1 MNDNISQIIF
11 NDIQWIDISKK
22 GKEEIDYLKKSFS
35 FDSLDIDECEK
46 DTRHSNIFVKRDYI
60 YFEILFPIYNRKTKL
75 IDSSEIN
82 FFIKGSTLITVH
94 DNKIDQ
100 LSDFFNKIQNDDILK
115 RDNFQ
120 NNPIILLSG
129 ILSNLFGSCFPM
141 LNHMDE
147 DILLLE
153 KEIFTSAN
161 KANTKTILQLKW
173 NVINFRRIIQS
184 YKSIID
190 KLITTGENLF
200 SMSKLKIYYSDLIEK
215 TKDIWIMLENQKDS
229 IHALQETN
237 DSLTSFQL
245 NDIMKV
251 LALISAVM
259 MPPAFITS
267 LFGINADMP
276 FVHNNIAFFLVL
288 GLCLSIIIFFIL
300 YFKKRKWL

>member
-11 NDIQWIDISKK
+11 NNIQWIDISKK
-22 GKEEIDYLKKSFS
+22 GKEEIEYLRKSFS

-46 DTRHSNIFVKRDYI
+46 DTKRSNIFIKRDYV
-60 YFEILFPIYNRKTKL
+60 YFEILFPVYNRKEKL

-82 FFIKGSTLITVH
+82 FFIKGNTLITVH

-100 LSDFFNKIQNDDILK
+100 LSDFFNKLQYDDILK

-153 KEIFTSAN
+153 KEIFTSAHRT
-161 KANTKTILQLKW
+161 NTQTILRLRW
-173 NVINFRRIIQS
+173 NVINFRRVIQS
-184 YKSIID
+184 YKNIIE
-190 KLITTGENLF
+190 KLLITGENLF
-200 SMSKLKIYYSDLIEK
+200 SMSKLKLYYSDLIEK
-215 TKDIWIMLENQKDS
+215 TKDIWSMLENQRDS
-229 IHALQETN
+229 IRALQETN
-237 DSLTSFQL
+237 ESLISFQL

-276 FVHNNIAFFLVL
+276 FVHNNFAFFAVL
-288 GLCLSIIIFFIL
+288 GLCLFIIIFFIL